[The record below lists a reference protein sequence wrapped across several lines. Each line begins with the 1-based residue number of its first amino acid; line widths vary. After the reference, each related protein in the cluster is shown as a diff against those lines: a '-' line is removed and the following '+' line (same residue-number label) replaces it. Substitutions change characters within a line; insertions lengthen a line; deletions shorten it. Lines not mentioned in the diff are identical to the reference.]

1 MLYDMLFLF
10 ALVASVSL
18 CLYRIGVG
26 PTPPDRSVA
35 IDILGTVM
43 VGFCVLSALK
53 TGNDFFLDVA
63 LAWTLI
69 SFIGGLSLAKF
80 LEGRRYDE

>member
-1 MLYDMLFLF
+1 MLYDVLFLS
-10 ALVASVSL
+10 ALTASVCL
-18 CLYRIGVG
+18 CLYRIAIG

-43 VGFCVLSALK
+43 AGFCVLSALK

-80 LEGRRYDE
+80 LEGRQYHD

>member
-1 MLYDMLFLF
+1 MFYDVLFLL
-10 ALVASVSL
+10 ALIASVSM
-18 CLYRIGVG
+18 CIYRIGIG
-26 PTPPDRSVA
+26 PTAPDRSVA
-35 IDILGTVM
+35 IDVLGTVM

-53 TGNDFFLDVA
+53 TGNDFYLDVA

-80 LEGRRYDE
+80 LEGRRFDE

>member
-1 MLYDMLFLF
+1 MFYDVLFLL
-10 ALVASVSL
+10 ALIASVSM
-18 CLYRIGVG
+18 CIYRIGIG
-26 PTPPDRSVA
+26 PTSPDRSVA
-35 IDILGTVM
+35 IDVLGTVM

-53 TGNDFFLDVA
+53 TGNDFYLDIA

-80 LEGRRYDE
+80 LEGRSFDE

>member
-1 MLYDMLFLF
+1 MFYDILFLF
-10 ALVASVSL
+10 ALIASVSM
-18 CLYRIGVG
+18 CLYRIGMG
-26 PTPPDRSVA
+26 PTPPDRGVA

-53 TGNDFFLDVA
+53 TGNDFYLDVA

-69 SFIGGLSLAKF
+69 SFIGGISLAKF
-80 LEGRRYDE
+80 LEGRRYDD

>member
-1 MLYDMLFLF
+1 MFYDVLFLL
-10 ALVASVSL
+10 ALIASVSM
-18 CLYRIGVG
+18 CIYRIGIG

-35 IDILGTVM
+35 IDVLGTVM

-53 TGNDFFLDVA
+53 TGNDFYLDVA

-80 LEGRRYDE
+80 LEGRRFDE